1 MAILFKKITRPVDLT
16 NMDSAKKTYPQITY
30 QYSNPS
36 TLDEIAQEI
45 GRTSG
50 VSEGE
55 AFSVLKDF
63 RTLLKQKLIDGRTV
77 NISGLGYFYLAAQS
91 KGTDAAEDFTAADIT
106 GLRIC
111 FRANK
116 DIRLNSGTT
125 TRTDG
130 LSLKDV
136 DRVNKTSGSGGTDN
150 PDDNNPGGNPDDGG
164 ETPDPDPAA

>member
-1 MAILFKKITRPVDLT
+1 MAILFRKITRPVDLT
-16 NMDSAKKTYPQITY
+16 DQDSAKKTYPQITY
-30 QYSNPS
+30 QYSTPS

-45 GRTSG
+45 GQTSG

-63 RTLLKQKLIDGRTV
+63 RTLLKKKLIDGRTV
-77 NISGLGYFYLAAQS
+77 NINGLGYFFLAAQS
-91 KGTDAAEDFTAADIT
+91 KGTDTPEGFTAADIT

-116 DIRLNSGTT
+116 DIRLNTGTT

-130 LSLKDV
+130 LNLKDV
-136 DRVNKTSGSGGTDN
+136 DRVNKVKDSGNTDN
-150 PDDNNPGGNPDDGG
+150 PDDNKPDGNPDNGD
-164 ETPDPDPAA
+164 TPDPDPAI

>member
-1 MAILFKKITRPVDLT
+1 MAILFRKITRPVDLT
-16 NMDSAKKTYPQITY
+16 DKESAKKTYPQITY
-30 QYSNPS
+30 QYSNAS

-45 GRTSG
+45 GQSSG

-55 AFSVLKDF
+55 AISVLKDF
-63 RTLLKQKLIDGRTV
+63 RTLLKKKLIDGRIV

-91 KGTDAAEDFTAADIT
+91 KGTALAEEFTSADIT

-116 DIRLNSGTT
+116 DIRLNTGTS

-136 DRVNKTSGSGGTDN
+136 DRVNKAANSSGSGND
-150 PDDNNPGGNPDDGG
+150 PDEGEEPDKKLDDSG
-164 ETPDPDPAA
+164 EAPDPAA